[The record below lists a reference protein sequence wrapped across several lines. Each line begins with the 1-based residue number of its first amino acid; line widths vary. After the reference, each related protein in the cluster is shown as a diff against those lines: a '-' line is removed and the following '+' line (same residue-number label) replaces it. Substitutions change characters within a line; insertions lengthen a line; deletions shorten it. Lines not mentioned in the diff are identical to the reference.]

1 MRYVFVFPYALP
13 TFKAEGQIAINT
25 CAAFDR
31 LGLDGVLLHPASD
44 PQVHGHLMPP
54 GHPSDYYQMPRR
66 LTLKS
71 YRPSRLRRPQ
81 SRVGSLLWHHLAA
94 RRTAAVAASEPAS
107 FYFTWD
113 IHIAWQLGR
122 RGRKTVYEAAS
133 FPPSSI
139 RRSVRRLGLKAPSVV
154 FTAHTEHL
162 VRDLT
167 SSLGLPTGR
176 IKLLRG
182 GVQLRGPMDRMQARA
197 ELGLRPDEP
206 IAVYT
211 GGLRKDRGID
221 VLVDVAARLP
231 RVRFMIVGGLPAEA
245 AAYRS
250 RVQSRQLSN
259 VIVQGHV
266 TPERARLF
274 QAASDVLLLVQS
286 SSSRHLTH
294 YVSPAKA
301 FEYMDAGRPIVA
313 SDLPCFRE
321 ILFDGRN
328 ALLVE
333 NDSPGD
339 WASAIDKLMR
349 DSSLAERLSGIAAQ
363 DVQAHTW
370 DERAKQMLEW
380 LGVEYP

>member
-1 MRYVFVFPYALP
+1 
-13 TFKAEGQIAINT
+13 
-25 CAAFDR
+25 
-31 LGLDGVLLHPASD
+31 
-44 PQVHGHLMPP
+44 
-54 GHPSDYYQMPRR
+54 
-66 LTLKS
+66 
-71 YRPSRLRRPQ
+71 
-81 SRVGSLLWHHLAA
+81 
-94 RRTAAVAASEPAS
+94 
-107 FYFTWD
+107 
-113 IHIAWQLGR
+113 
-122 RGRKTVYEAAS
+122 
-133 FPPSSI
+133 
-139 RRSVRRLGLKAPSVV
+139 V